1 VSRIVRKRKDLRG
14 STQRPCCE
22 EVPEDGGARHESPDD
37 IRAEIPACVW
47 FRNCARRIPVH
58 CCRPLTEVRAGNLL
72 PRGPVWSS
80 TVVMTGYFWIL
91 ARSIFSNWSNASFA
105 SRCETCKLA
114 KRLGFQCPDDRE
126 RIDIFPTDLAV
137 QSAFSARERGVQFSA
152 SFVGNLLWSAY
163 WLRHCGQT
171 DKGAETRTSFTF
183 SGASRE
189 RTHVV

>member
-1 VSRIVRKRKDLRG
+1 MSRIVRKRKDLRG

-80 TVVMTGYFWIL
+80 TVVLVVFLEIFTTHFFEPEVRVGFFNQVSL
-91 ARSIFSNWSNASFA
+91 AFTFPA
-105 SRCETCKLA
+105 LV
-114 KRLGFQCPDDRE
+114 LGFAPTVLWPEGRRDRD
-126 RIDIFPTDLAV
+126 RARWMFLW
-137 QSAFSARERGVQFSA
+137 QSVSQPLFSSSCEGSQSVRRPVGGNFATCE
-152 SFVGNLLWSAY
+152 FVNSN
-163 WLRHCGQT
+163 
-171 DKGAETRTSFTF
+171 
-183 SGASRE
+183 
-189 RTHVV
+189 